1 MNEHLPINQ
10 GQPVPQE
17 YIVFRSHGEQEE
29 AEPIL
34 EAMKTAPAVYAI
46 APDSS
51 AIEVSDTLSVRYS
64 DIKTFSVDEEGLYLY
79 LKGIDGTE

>member
-1 MNEHLPINQ
+1 MSEHLPINQ
-10 GQPVPQE
+10 EQPAQSE
-17 YIVFRSHGEQEE
+17 AITFRSYGEREK

-46 APDSS
+46 APDGS

-79 LKGIDGTE
+79 LKALDGTE